1 MFEIGSTLR
10 QARERRR
17 LSFDQVE
24 AETKIRTRY
33 LRALEEEQFD
43 ILPGPTYVKGFLRTY
58 AEYLNLD
65 GQLFVDEFNSRYF
78 DPFIDPEHGILRRS
92 SLPQS
97 ARATRRSESRSVVI
111 TLVALSI
118 VGLLVFMGLRLPE
131 DGAKQGVPSP
141 QTAATLPNANPLL
154 TATAALPALSAGTT
168 TAAGQPRPVTIRLS
182 AVGGATYVVVS
193 RGSLESEVRPSRIFV
208 GTLGD
213 GAPPKVFTS
222 LVGFR
227 LRFGKPEMARLVVG
241 RTAVAVDPGKTT
253 VDISPQGAVGG

>member
-92 SLPQS
+92 SLPQT
-97 ARATRRSESRSVVI
+97 TRHGHRSESRSVAI
-111 TLVALSI
+111 TLAALSI
-118 VGLLVFMGLRLPE
+118 VGLLVFMGLRLPD
-131 DGAKQGVPSP
+131 DGKQPGVPSS
-141 QTAATLPNANPLL
+141 QTMTTPINGNLLL
-154 TATAALPALSAGTT
+154 TATSALQRSNAGTT
-168 TAAGQPRPVTIRLS
+168 TAATRARPVTIKLS
-182 AVGGATYVVVS
+182 AEGGPTYVVVS
-193 RGSLESEVRPSRIFV
+193 RGSRESEVRPSRIFV
-208 GTLGD
+208 GTLEA
-213 GAPPKVFTS
+213 GAAPRVFTS
-222 LVGFR
+222 LVGFT
-227 LRFGKPEMARLVVG
+227 LRFGKPEAARLVVG
-241 RTAVAVDPGKTT
+241 RTAVAVDTT
-253 VDISPQGAVGG
+253 KASIDISPQGAVG